1 MVDHQMAAALA
12 GNPNV
17 GKSTIFNGLTGL
29 RQKTGNWAGVTVAT
43 AWGEF
48 TCNGKTC
55 RLVDLPGTY
64 SLNTHSKEEEVA
76 KQYLCSGEPDAIVVV
91 GDATC
96 LERGLHLLKQI
107 LALERVKD
115 EGIPVVLCVNLCD
128 EARKKGI
135 EIDFDLLQ
143 DVLQIPVVSCCARR
157 GGDLV
162 RLKETILECEGT
174 RGHYE
179 CLDFSPKH
187 LARETVRYTRI
198 NYRRQ
203 EEIIDRIVTGR
214 FTGSLLMIV
223 LLMGVFWL
231 TMAGAN
237 VPSGLLWDFF
247 FSLEDDL
254 ALWLSVIRI
263 PDPVIQALVYGVY
276 RVLAWVVS
284 VMLPPMAIFFPL
296 FTLLEDLGYLP
307 RVAFHMDR
315 SFKRCRA
322 CGKQCLTMA
331 MGFGCNAAGVIGCR
345 IIDSPRERLI
355 AILTNSLVPCNG
367 RFPTLF
373 TLITLFFLTGVRGS
387 AAGSLLSALML
398 TGAILAGVAA
408 TLGCSWLL
416 SHTLLKGIPSAFTLE
431 LPPYR
436 RPQVGKVLV
445 RSVFD
450 RTLFVLGRAAA
461 IAAPAGLII
470 WLLANI
476 QLGGQSLLF
485 YMTGFFDPLGRLMG
499 LDGVIL
505 MAFILGFPANEIVI
519 PIMLMA
525 YLQSG
530 TLVEMTD
537 SGALFTLLVNNGWTW
552 KRALCMLIFCLFHWP
567 CSTTC
572 LTIKKETGSLKW
584 TAVAIA
590 LPTVLGAILCAAVN
604 GIFFWV

>member
-187 LARETVRYTRI
+187 LTRETVRYTRI
-198 NYRRQ
+198 NYRR
-203 EEIIDRIVTGR
+203 I
-214 FTGSLLMIV
+214 
-223 LLMGVFWL
+223 
-231 TMAGAN
+231 
-237 VPSGLLWDFF
+237 
-247 FSLEDDL
+247 
-254 ALWLSVIRI
+254 
-263 PDPVIQALVYGVY
+263 
-276 RVLAWVVS
+276 
-284 VMLPPMAIFFPL
+284 
-296 FTLLEDLGYLP
+296 
-307 RVAFHMDR
+307 
-315 SFKRCRA
+315 
-322 CGKQCLTMA
+322 
-331 MGFGCNAAGVIGCR
+331 
-345 IIDSPRERLI
+345 
-355 AILTNSLVPCNG
+355 
-367 RFPTLF
+367 
-373 TLITLFFLTGVRGS
+373 
-387 AAGSLLSALML
+387 
-398 TGAILAGVAA
+398 
-408 TLGCSWLL
+408 
-416 SHTLLKGIPSAFTLE
+416 
-431 LPPYR
+431 
-436 RPQVGKVLV
+436 
-445 RSVFD
+445 
-450 RTLFVLGRAAA
+450 GRAH
-461 IAAPAGLII
+461 
-470 WLLANI
+470 
-476 QLGGQSLLF
+476 
-485 YMTGFFDPLGRLMG
+485 
-499 LDGVIL
+499 V
-505 MAFILGFPANEIVI
+505 
-519 PIMLMA
+519 
-525 YLQSG
+525 
-530 TLVEMTD
+530 
-537 SGALFTLLVNNGWTW
+537 
-552 KRALCMLIFCLFHWP
+552 
-567 CSTTC
+567 
-572 LTIKKETGSLKW
+572 
-584 TAVAIA
+584 
-590 LPTVLGAILCAAVN
+590 
-604 GIFFWV
+604 